1 MKGIYLCIHF
11 FFNLEGYLNLE
22 YIRLLNWTYTW
33 TYLGGS
39 KNLYFNYVICE
50 RYRCCVTR
58 ECGWNQGVKRCN
70 GPTFATFSYIIFSIF
85 RHLVWLSQYK
95 TALWILC
102 SSYKTANSK
111 NWILGSDWRRCIA
124 TLQGEIPVW
133 HIRLLFQSIS
143 PSKTRLVWQAV
154 GFNTAL
160 NAGSTNPTFLL
171 ANFL

>member
-1 MKGIYLCIHF
+1 MAFLSNELHKQCYAYFLLVTHYFLGKTRNLC
-11 FFNLEGYLNLE
+11 
-22 YIRLLNWTYTW
+22 
-33 TYLGGS
+33 
-39 KNLYFNYVICE
+39 FNYVICE

-58 ECGWNQGVKRCN
+58 ECGWNQGVKRFN
-70 GPTFATFSYIIFSIF
+70 GPPLPRSLHIFSIK
-85 RHLVWLSQYK
+85 HLVWLSQYK
-95 TALWILC
+95 TAFWILR